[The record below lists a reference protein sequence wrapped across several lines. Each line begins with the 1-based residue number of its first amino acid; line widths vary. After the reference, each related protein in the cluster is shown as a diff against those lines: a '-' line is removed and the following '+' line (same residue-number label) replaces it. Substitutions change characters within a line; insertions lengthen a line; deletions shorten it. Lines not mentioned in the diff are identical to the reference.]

1 MQVATMSGLDALF
14 GRATIPLASWRESL
28 GRERRDSPAQL
39 GAWARGLEP
48 VKGMP
53 SRRRMHRTIWI
64 SDTHLGTRG
73 CKAELLLDF
82 LRHNECDMLYLVGDI
97 VDGWRLSRSWFW
109 HESHNAVIGEIL
121 RKAQSGTRVIY
132 IPGNHDEAFRD
143 YAGLCFAGIELA
155 GDAIHETAD
164 GRRLLVLHGDHFDGI
179 VTYARWLAHAGD
191 RAYAMALRL
200 NDVVAAMRRRFGL
213 PYWSLSRWLKDHVKD
228 AVEYIGR
235 FEHAVALEAERR
247 HVDGVVCGHIHK
259 AEIRQIG
266 NVLYCNDGD
275 WVESCTALVEDT
287 AGKLQ
292 IVTWTQA
299 LPILQSQTAMAQ
311 AAE

>member
-1 MQVATMSGLDALF
+1 MSSVEALLERITSGAGALDGLRSSDAHWVGTRF
-14 GRATIPLASWRESL
+14 PRRSQHRARL
-28 GRERRDSPAQL
+28 
-39 GAWARGLEP
+39 
-48 VKGMP
+48 
-53 SRRRMHRTIWI
+53 HRTIWI

-82 LRHNECDMLYLVGDI
+82 LQHNDCDMLYLVGDI
-97 VDGWRLSRSWFW
+97 VDGWRLTRSWFW
-109 HESHNAVIGEIL
+109 HKSHNAVIDEIL
-121 RKAQSGTRVIY
+121 RKARAGTRVIY

-143 YAGLCFAGIELA
+143 YAGLCLAGIELQ

-164 GRRLLVLHGDHFDGI
+164 GRRLLVLHGDHFDGV
-179 VTYARWLAHAGD
+179 VTYARWLAVTGD
-191 RAYAMALRL
+191 WAYAMALRL
-200 NDVVAAMRRRFGL
+200 NDVVASLRRRAGL
-213 PYWSLSRWLKDHVKD
+213 PYWSLSRWLKDHVKN

-235 FEHAVALEAERR
+235 FENAVALEAQRR
-247 HVDGVVCGHIHK
+247 QVHGVVCGHIHK

-266 NVLYCNDGD
+266 DVLYCNDGD
-275 WVESCTALVEDT
+275 WVESCTALVEDY

-299 LPILQSQTAMAQ
+299 FSPSQPQAVLAQ

>member
-1 MQVATMSGLDALF
+1 MSGVEAF
-14 GRATIPLASWRESL
+14 FRQAGIPLARWS
-28 GRERRDSPAQL
+28 ERRQYRADSTGQSRAWEPGG
-39 GAWARGLEP
+39 GART
-48 VKGMP
+48 
-53 SRRRMHRTIWI
+53 RTRHHRTIWI

-73 CKAELLLDF
+73 CKAELLLNF
-82 LRHNECDMLYLVGDI
+82 LEHNECDMLYLVGDI

-109 HESHNAVIGEIL
+109 HASHNAVIDEVL
-121 RKAQSGTRVIY
+121 RKAHAGTRVIY

-143 YAGLCFAGIELA
+143 YAGLCLAGVELA

-191 RAYAMALRL
+191 WAYAMALRL
-200 NDVVAAMRRRFGL
+200 NDVVAATRRRFGM
-213 PYWSLSRWLKDHVKD
+213 PYWSLSRWLKDHVKN

-235 FEHAVALEAERR
+235 FESAVAMEAERPQV
-247 HVDGVVCGHIHK
+247 HGVVCGHIHK

-275 WVESCTALVEDT
+275 WVESCTALVEDY

-299 LPILQSQTAMAQ
+299 LPTHQPQAAMAQ